1 MYSTSKAISTLNQS
15 MKGHFMTVIEV
26 GLHHSNNHSR
36 SWTYLNMAVKMNHFI
51 YCASGLLIKRTTGKG
66 AFKHVLK
73 NIESFLVFSCHAI

>member
-15 MKGHFMTVIEV
+15 MKGHFMTVIDGV
-26 GLHHSNNHSR
+26 LHHSNNHSR
-36 SWTYLNMAVKMNHFI
+36 SWTYLNMAAKMNHFI
-51 YCASGLLIKRTTGKG
+51 YCASGLLIKRTTGKS